1 MQIGSENANMQSA
14 LEYLYWSGPFG
25 IILID
30 QAGVILDINPRQAT
44 NSRIKPED
52 VIGKTV
58 LDVFSTVIRRYG
70 FVEPYRQLIE
80 ERKPLNFQV
89 DEYQPQY
96 FKKVTR
102 FRLWGFPLEDAGKYI
117 LITEDVG
124 IERYDEPP
132 GIIGSSKT
140 MEAVFAFIQRAS
152 LVGAT
157 VLIEG
162 ESGTGKEL
170 VARAIHASSKRRN
183 DAFLALNCGA
193 LPAPLLASTLFGHER
208 GAFTGAE
215 SRVKG
220 YFESADGGTLFLDE
234 FAEAS
239 QDVQVKFLRVLQ
251 DGVVTRLGGT
261 EPIRTN
267 ARVICATNKNLDE
280 EVRRGRLR
288 RDLYYRI
295 NILYIRIPPLRERL
309 EDLPLLVR
317 YFLSELDRRHR
328 FGGKH
333 ISSDLMDFFYSH
345 PWPGN
350 VRELANVLESAYIM
364 CPKETIT
371 SEYLPPWIQEK
382 QQHLEDGFP
391 VPLSYREALAQ
402 FQGAYLKKLGERFG
416 NDWTAAARQAG
427 VNPSTLY
434 RMRANVRRGTVARL
448 GRERP

>member
-1 MQIGSENANMQSA
+1 MQMRNGNANMQA
-14 LEYLYWSGPFG
+14 VVEYLYWSGPFG
-25 IILID
+25 IILFD
-30 QAGVILDINPRQAT
+30 QAGVILDINPSQET
-44 NSRIKPED
+44 NSGIKRQD

-58 LDVFSTVIRRYG
+58 LDVFSTVMHRYG
-70 FVEPYRQLIE
+70 FVEPYRKLIE
-80 ERKPLNFQV
+80 EKKSMKFQV

-102 FRLWGFPLEDAGKYI
+102 FRLWGFPLEDTGKYVF
-117 LITEDVG
+117 LTEDVG

-132 GIIGSSKT
+132 GIIGSSKK

-152 LVGAT
+152 QVDAT
-157 VLIEG
+157 VLLEG

-183 DAFLALNCGA
+183 GPFLPLNCGA
-193 LPAPLLASTLFGHER
+193 LTASLLASTLFGHER

-251 DGVVTRLGGT
+251 DGVVTRLGST

-267 ARVICATNKNLDE
+267 ARVVCATNKSLDE
-280 EVRRGRLR
+280 EVQRGRLR
-288 RDLYYRI
+288 RDLYFRI
-295 NILYIRIPPLRERL
+295 NILYIRIPPLRERP
-309 EDLPLLVR
+309 EDLPFLVR

-333 ISSDLMDFFYSH
+333 ISPDLLDFFYSH

-364 CPKETIT
+364 CPEETIT
-371 SEYLPPWIQEK
+371 AEYLPPWIQEK
-382 QQHLEDGFP
+382 QQHRDDGFP
-391 VPLSYREALAQ
+391 THLSYREALAR
-402 FQGAYLKKLGERFG
+402 FQGAYLQKLGERFG

-434 RMRANVRRGTVARL
+434 RMRANVRRGTIARL